1 MAKKRSPITVA
12 GIRARTSAN
21 SAANSLQHGLKGKTK
36 ETAASRPS
44 RSQPESTDAYSFVA
58 SKFRKPSDEG
68 GLLWNSA
75 TQVCEVLWQV
85 PKDVRKFGAVGS
97 ARKYMS
103 QFFFYLAKH
112 VSEPA

>member
-1 MAKKRSPITVA
+1 MAKKKLPVTVA
-12 GIRARTSAN
+12 GIRARASAT
-21 SAANSLQHGLKGKTK
+21 AACENHPIALKSKRK
-36 ETAASRPS
+36 ETALSRPS
-44 RSQPESTDAYSFVA
+44 RSEPESSDAYSFVA

-68 GLLWNSA
+68 GLLWHSA

-97 ARKYMS
+97 ARKYIS
-103 QFFFYLAKH
+103 NLFFYLAQQ

>member
-1 MAKKRSPITVA
+1 MAKKKSPITVA

-21 SAANSLQHGLKGKTK
+21 AASQRHPAGLKSKTK
-36 ETAASRPS
+36 ETAPSRPS
-44 RSQPESTDAYSFVA
+44 RQPESSDAYSFVA
-58 SKFRKPSDEG
+58 SKFRKPTAEG

-97 ARKYMS
+97 ARKYIS
-103 QFFFYLAKH
+103 TLFFYLAQQ